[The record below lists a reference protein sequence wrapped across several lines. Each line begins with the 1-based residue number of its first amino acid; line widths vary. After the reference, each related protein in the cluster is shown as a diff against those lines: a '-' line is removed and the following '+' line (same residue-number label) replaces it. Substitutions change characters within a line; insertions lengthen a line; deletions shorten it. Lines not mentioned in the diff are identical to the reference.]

1 MSFKKAKQKSGK
13 IKIML
18 GYLLYEIFIEPT
30 AKICKNILEKI
41 RDMAENEL
49 YGEDKIKEELVK
61 LQMMLETGEITE
73 EQYNKE
79 EDILMKRLEEGAKRR
94 QSKEM

>member
-1 MSFKKAKQKSGK
+1 MF
-13 IKIML
+13 IIDD
-18 GYLLYEIFIEPT
+18 LLLTPLKMFTNIIEQ
-30 AKICKNILEKI
+30 I

-49 YGEDKIKEELVK
+49 YGEDKIKEELVN

>member
-1 MSFKKAKQKSGK
+1 
-13 IKIML
+13 ML
-18 GYLLYEIFIEPT
+18 GYLLYQILVEPT
-30 AKICKNILEKI
+30 AKICKNIVEKI
-41 RDMAENEL
+41 MDMAENEL
-49 YGEDKIKEELVK
+49 YGEDKIKTELVK
-61 LQMMLETGEITE
+61 LQMMLEMEEITQ

>member
-1 MSFKKAKQKSGK
+1 
-13 IKIML
+13 
-18 GYLLYEIFIEPT
+18 
-30 AKICKNILEKI
+30 
-41 RDMAENEL
+41 MAENEL

-79 EDILMKRLEEGAKRR
+79 EDILLKRLEEGAKRR

>member
-1 MSFKKAKQKSGK
+1 
-13 IKIML
+13 ML
-18 GYLLYEIFIEPT
+18 GYLLYQILVAPT
-30 AKICKNILEKI
+30 AKICKNIVEKI
-41 RDMAENEL
+41 TDMAENEL
-49 YGEDKIKEELVK
+49 YGEDKIKTEIVK

-79 EDILMKRLEEGAKRR
+79 EDVLMKRLEEGTKRR

>member
-1 MSFKKAKQKSGK
+1 
-13 IKIML
+13 ML
-18 GYLLYEIFIEPT
+18 EYLLYQILVEPT
-30 AKICKNILEKI
+30 AKICKNIVEKI
-41 RDMAENEL
+41 MDMAENEL
-49 YGEDKIKEELVK
+49 YGEDKIKTELVK
-61 LQMMLETGEITE
+61 LQMMLEMEEITQ